1 MSTVI
6 IDTLVSKLGALES
19 QRALELKV
27 NISVNIEYTCEI
39 QIIRLDHLFY
49 TWSKSGSCI
58 KLIGFTCFPFKI
70 PLSLFQNACC
80 LYPWFPGLSHI
91 YHYFS
96 NILLLLRSCLCMICW
111 FQIFFLLLRF
121 AWWRHQME
129 TFPRYWPFVRGIPRS
144 PVNSRHKCQWRGASM
159 FSFICAWTKGL
170 NKQSK
175 SRWFET
181 SSRSLWL
188 HCNVQTWLCPV

>member
-1 MSTVI
+1 MSTWTKGKYKCKYWI
-6 IDTLVSKLGALES
+6 HFWDSDYK
-19 QRALELKV
+19 
-27 NISVNIEYTCEI
+27 
-39 QIIRLDHLFY
+39 IRLSTLDPNRVHALN
-49 TWSKSGSCI
+49 WSV
-58 KLIGFTCFPFKI
+58 LPAFPLRYSNF
-70 PLSLFQNACC
+70 PSLFQNACC

-91 YHYFS
+91 NNYFS

-144 PVNSRHKCQWRGASM
+144 PFNSRHKCQWCGASM
-159 FSFICAWTKGL
+159 FSFICTWTKGL
-170 NKQSK
+170 NKQSR

-188 HCNVQTWLCPV
+188 HWNVQTWLCPV